1 MTYRISRW
9 DLAPTIVLSVLL
21 GHVVVTGQ
29 AVGTPVPAFDVAAIK
44 INRSGEPRP
53 RHSVVPASGQ
63 VTITNITVRELI
75 QDAYGVPS
83 PSLLIN
89 LPEWARTQRVDVIAK
104 AASPAPVATLQRMLQ
119 PLLAEHFKLAAH
131 WEPREMDVFALVV
144 ANPGRL
150 GPRLQRN
157 DACGELVGTPG
168 GFARAPDGA
177 PNEKGTCGILPGG
190 AGRIVA
196 RGLDMPGLAAFIGT
210 SPGRM
215 VIDRTGLTGRYDV
228 DLTYTPSAFSAEALA
243 QRPGAT
249 PPPGVDPAGPPLL
262 TAVQEQL
269 GLKLEPARGPVN
281 VLVIDRV
288 EQLTAEK

>member
-1 MTYRISRW
+1 MTHRISRSNP
-9 DLAPTIVLSVLL
+9 AATIALCVLL
-21 GHVVVTGQ
+21 GHVVVMAQ
-29 AVGTPVPAFDVAAIK
+29 AFEVATIK

-53 RHSVVPASGQ
+53 RHSVIPGSGQ
-63 VTITNITVRELI
+63 VTITNVTVRELI
-75 QDAYGVPS
+75 QDAYGVAS

-89 LPEWARTQRVDVIAK
+89 LPDWARTQRVDVIAR
-104 AASPAPVATLQRMLQ
+104 AASPAPVAALQRMLQ
-119 PLLAEHFKLAAH
+119 PLLAEHFKLAVH
-131 WEPREMDVFALVV
+131 WEARDMDVFALIV
-144 ANPGRL
+144 ASPGRL
-150 GPRLQRN
+150 GPKLQKN
-157 DACGELVGTPG
+157 EACGDLVGTPG

-228 DLTYTPSAFSAEALA
+228 DLTYTPSAFAAGALA

-281 VLVIDRV
+281 VLVIDR
-288 EQLTAEK
+288 AEPLAPEN